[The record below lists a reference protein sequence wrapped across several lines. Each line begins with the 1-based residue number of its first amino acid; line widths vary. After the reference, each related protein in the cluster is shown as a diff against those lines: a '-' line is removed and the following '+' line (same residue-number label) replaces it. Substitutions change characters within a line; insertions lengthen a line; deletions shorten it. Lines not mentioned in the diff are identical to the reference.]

1 VLIRGSAAGRAVVH
15 IGAVR
20 LVRIG
25 GRGSIEPSNEAL
37 TLHHALSRAVPPS
50 LALSESTHK
59 SLGWSHPKMPSTKL
73 RSTVPNALRLAA
85 VVSASAV
92 LLLAGC
98 GDKKTEKGASQT
110 AVKVNKE
117 EITVHQ
123 INFVLQQQ
131 RGLKPEQA
139 DAASKQILER
149 LIDQELAMQ
158 KAGELKLD
166 RDPRVMQQIEAAKRE
181 IVSRAYLEKA
191 GEAASKPTPEEIR
204 KYYDDQ
210 PALFKDRRVYSLQE
224 IAIEAKPDQVP
235 QLKAKLESSKNITE
249 FVDFLKA
256 NDFRFSGNQAVRA
269 AEQLPLAS
277 LGTFAAMKDG
287 QALLNASPTGAQVIV
302 LANSRSQPVTLEQA
316 TPAIEQFLLNE
327 RKREILA
334 KDMKAMR
341 DAAKIEYVGKYAPA
355 ASAPAAATAQPAPTA
370 PPAAAASGGLDA
382 SSISKGMGLK

>member
-1 VLIRGSAAGRAVVH
+1 M
-15 IGAVR
+15 
-20 LVRIG
+20 
-25 GRGSIEPSNEAL
+25 
-37 TLHHALSRAVPPS
+37 
-50 LALSESTHK
+50 K
-59 SLGWSHPKMPSTKL
+59 SLSHQSSKAS
-73 RSTVPNALRLAA
+73 ALRLATVA
-85 VVSASAV
+85 IASAM

-98 GDKKTEKGASQT
+98 GDKKKEKGASQT

-123 INFVLQQQ
+123 INYLLQQQ

-139 DAASKQILER
+139 EAASKQILER
-149 LIDQELAMQ
+149 LIDQELALQ
-158 KAGELKLD
+158 KATELKLD
-166 RDPRVMQQIEAAKRE
+166 RDPRVMQQLEAAKRE

-191 GEAASKPTPEEIR
+191 GDAASKPTPEEIR

-224 IAIEAKPDQVP
+224 IAIEAKPEQVP
-235 QLKAKLESSKNITE
+235 QLKAKLESAKNITE

-277 LGTFAAMKDG
+277 LATFAAMKDG
-287 QALLNASPTGAQVIV
+287 QALLNAAPTGAQVIV
-302 LANSRSQPVTLEQA
+302 LAGSRSQPVTLEQA

-327 RKREILA
+327 RKRDIIA
-334 KDMKAMR
+334 KDLKAMR
-341 DAAKIEYVGKYAPA
+341 DGATVEYVGKYADAA
-355 ASAPAAATAQPAPTA
+355 ASAPAGSSK
-370 PPAAAASGGLDA
+370 PAAAPPTTVPAPATGASGGLDA

>member
-1 VLIRGSAAGRAVVH
+1 M
-15 IGAVR
+15 
-20 LVRIG
+20 RIM
-25 GRGSIEPSNEAL
+25 
-37 TLHHALSRAVPPS
+37 T
-50 LALSESTHK
+50 
-59 SLGWSHPKMPSTKL
+59 L
-73 RSTVPNALRLAA
+73 RSPTGTALRLAA
-85 VVSASAV
+85 MLVASSAF
-92 LLLAGC
+92 LLAGC
-98 GDKKTEKGASQT
+98 GDKKETKGASQT

-139 DAASKQILER
+139 EAASKQILER
-149 LIDQELAMQ
+149 LIDQELALQ
-158 KAGELKLD
+158 KASELKLD
-166 RDPRVMQQIEAAKRE
+166 RDPRVMQQLEAAKRE

-191 GEAASKPTPEEIR
+191 GEAASKPTPDDIA
-204 KYYDDQ
+204 KYFEAN

-224 IAIEAKPDQVP
+224 IAIDAKPEQVG
-235 QLKAKLESSKNITE
+235 QLRTQLASAKNITD
-249 FVDFLKA
+249 FVEYLKA

-287 QALLNASPTGAQVIV
+287 QALLNATPTGAQVIV
-302 LANSRSQPVTLEQA
+302 LAGSRSQPVTLEQA

-327 RKREILA
+327 RKRDILA

-341 DAAKIEYVGKYAPA
+341 DAAKIEYVGKYAEAA
-355 ASAPAAATAQPAPTA
+355 ASAPAAGGA
-370 PPAAAASGGLDA
+370 PAAAAPTPAPAPAPAASAGLDA